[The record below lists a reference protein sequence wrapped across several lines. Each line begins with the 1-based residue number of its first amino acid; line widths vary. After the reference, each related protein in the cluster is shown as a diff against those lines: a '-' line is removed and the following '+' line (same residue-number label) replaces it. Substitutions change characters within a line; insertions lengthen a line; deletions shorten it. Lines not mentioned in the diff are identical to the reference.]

1 MHLRKLTASGVTGP
15 CGHGWARLRQ
25 LVTARPQLPPA
36 SSSVAEVVTDVAAVA
51 TKEAD
56 SSEQPVR
63 VLIGV

>member
-1 MHLRKLTASGVTGP
+1 M
-15 CGHGWARLRQ
+15 RQ

-36 SSSVAEVVTDVAAVA
+36 SSTVAEVVTDVAAVA

-63 VLIGV
+63 VLIAV